1 MSKEKKYLIRN
12 QSIIE
17 TAEKLIKQKGY
28 HHFRISD
35 ISDELDI
42 AKGTIYN
49 HYPSKEDLLFAL
61 VYPKLQ
67 KLCKNLK
74 EIIIEDISFDEK
86 FKKAIR
92 IALESDYH
100 QFLLLSFSDMSVLF
114 QEKNQ
119 KDITL
124 IQNQVIQEFLN
135 ILTLGINDG
144 IIKPNFSVDFLSH
157 QILSALNP
165 LLHSLLVTDS
175 TKMTHEEFVI
185 QTTELLLY
193 GIRKG

>member
-1 MSKEKKYLIRN
+1 MSKEKKYRIRN

-119 KDITL
+119 KDMTL
-124 IQNQVIQEFLN
+124 IQNQVIQEFRN

-175 TKMTHEEFVI
+175 VKMTHEEFVI

>member
-1 MSKEKKYLIRN
+1 MSKEKKYRIRN

-42 AKGTIYN
+42 ARGTIYN

-119 KDITL
+119 KDMTL
-124 IQNQVIQEFLN
+124 IQNQVIQEFRN

-175 TKMTHEEFVI
+175 TKITHEEFVI

>member
-1 MSKEKKYLIRN
+1 MSKEKKYRIRN

-119 KDITL
+119 KDMTL
-124 IQNQVIQEFLN
+124 IQNQVIQEFRN

-175 TKMTHEEFVI
+175 VEMTHEEFVI

>member
-1 MSKEKKYLIRN
+1 MSKEKKYRIRN
-12 QSIIE
+12 QNIIE

-119 KDITL
+119 KDMTL
-124 IQNQVIQEFLN
+124 IQNQVIQEFRN

>member
-1 MSKEKKYLIRN
+1 MSKEKKYQIRN
-12 QSIIE
+12 QNIIE

-28 HHFRISD
+28 YSFKISD
-35 ISDELDI
+35 ISDELEI

-67 KLCKNLK
+67 NLRDSLK
-74 EIIIEDISFDEK
+74 KIVNEGVSFDETFRK
-86 FKKAIR
+86 SIGE
-92 IALESDYH
+92 ALESDYH
-100 QFLLLSFSDMSVLF
+100 QFLLLSFSDMAVLF
-114 QEKNQ
+114 QGKNQ
-119 KDITL
+119 KDMEQ
-124 IQNQVIQEFLN
+124 IQNEVIQEFCN
-135 ILTLGINDG
+135 ILTLGINEG
-144 IIKPNFSVDFLSH
+144 ILHESFSLDFLSH

-175 TKMTHEEFVI
+175 AKMTHEDFVK
-185 QTTELLLY
+185 QTAALLLY

>member
-1 MSKEKKYLIRN
+1 MSKEKKYRIRN
-12 QSIIE
+12 QNIIE

-119 KDITL
+119 KDMTL
-124 IQNQVIQEFLN
+124 IQNQVIQEFRN

-175 TKMTHEEFVI
+175 VKMTHEEFVI